1 MRRLNAF
8 LLACA
13 AGFLVTGCGA
23 SQSAYNGHSNENTMH
38 EATLEQLS
46 LQDKQQIES
55 LISDWYGGVKVTIAS
70 NAFVDASTVS
80 IERKTHVDD
89 RGLPIEGRHSN
100 RALSFTLLKQ
110 GETCLLRN
118 NQTGVTSELIRV
130 SCSY

>member
-8 LLACA
+8 LLASV
-13 AGFLVTGCGA
+13 AGFLVAGCGA
-23 SQSAYNGHSNENTMH
+23 SLSAYNGDSNDNTMH

-55 LISDWYGGVKVTIAS
+55 LISNWYGGVKVTIAS

-118 NQTGVTSELIRV
+118 NQTGVTSALTSA
-130 SCSY
+130 SCTY